1 MNLVNLLNLNL
12 QFNQIDKIEK
22 ENVEETPNNLSKS
35 YLDSLRLSPEQPVKR
50 KARKNY
56 QFVKAFDSL
65 SELDAYVTMS
75 TKSGYKI
82 EKNNRPVKCSLCCN
96 SDNHK
101 MEQQYW
107 VCLCGVP
114 SCDLAWKV
122 NKCSNSETW
131 YLAQNGQLHPD
142 DWVYVRHPGQ
152 KKKKRYGIAINV
164 QNIYNR

>member
-1 MNLVNLLNLNL
+1 MGLNGSQSFVKSNTVTPVNLVESPNVTK
-12 QFNQIDKIEK
+12 FSTGR
-22 ENVEETPNNLSKS
+22 NVEETPNNLSKS

-65 SELDAYVTMS
+65 SELDAYVRMS
-75 TKSGYKI
+75 TKIGYKI
-82 EKNNRPVKCSLCCN
+82 DKNNGPVKCSICCN

-122 NKCSNSETW
+122 NKCSNSET
-131 YLAQNGQLHPD
+131 
-142 DWVYVRHPGQ
+142 
-152 KKKKRYGIAINV
+152 
-164 QNIYNR
+164 

>member
-1 MNLVNLLNLNL
+1 
-12 QFNQIDKIEK
+12 
-22 ENVEETPNNLSKS
+22 
-35 YLDSLRLSPEQPVKR
+35 
-50 KARKNY
+50 
-56 QFVKAFDSL
+56 
-65 SELDAYVTMS
+65 MS

-82 EKNNRPVKCSLCCN
+82 DKNNGPVKCSICCN

-152 KKKKRYGIAINV
+152 KKKKRYGVAINV
-164 QNIYNR
+164 QNIYTKWLKKDETLSACDLR

>member
-1 MNLVNLLNLNL
+1 MDFFGFGFWIFWIWIWFLDFLDLVLDLVFGFLDFL
-12 QFNQIDKIEK
+12 DLDLDLDSKIQIQIQNPK
-22 ENVEETPNNLSKS
+22 NFGFRC
-35 YLDSLRLSPEQPVKR
+35 LDSLRLSPEQPVKR

-122 NKCSNSETW
+122 NKCSNSET
-131 YLAQNGQLHPD
+131 
-142 DWVYVRHPGQ
+142 
-152 KKKKRYGIAINV
+152 
-164 QNIYNR
+164 